1 MSASAVI
8 CLDADQKNGAFAMF
22 SAVLPRL
29 KSPDGQRP
37 ELRKIDFTQKLA
49 RLTCLLPEGIVATC
63 TARPKPGEDICT
75 LLPKEKLSLTGPEA
89 GNWERSTSSDAEWRP
104 QAERKGYGGSKCW
117 RSFSPEPCAALR
129 GSEEPDPLWRS

>member
-1 MSASAVI
+1 LCTPVDRGGREFGYCGVKWKRKSCLDRATIRVRVAQVSASAVI

-22 SAVLPRL
+22 SAVLPQL

-49 RLTCLLPEGIVATC
+49 RLMCLLELPEGIVARC
-63 TARPKPGEDICT
+63 TARPKPGKDICT

-89 GNWERSTSSDAEWRP
+89 GNWERSTSFDAE
-104 QAERKGYGGSKCW
+104 
-117 RSFSPEPCAALR
+117 
-129 GSEEPDPLWRS
+129 